1 MPSRW
6 NSVLSVWERLRE
18 RAGDWPAWK
27 LVGAAVTMA
36 AATGVVIALIGAH
49 HGSPPPNA
57 RIAAAPSVSGD
68 RPEVPAA
75 ATAAAHR
82 FLARYLRR
90 LPFLYGQVSAG
101 QLHGLTPALRRSLAR
116 QRGRVTPTERARDP
130 RVLELEFAPGDF
142 STALTCLRRWS
153 ATTRR
158 VIACGCASPSATD
171 GGRWSN
177 CRTRPPPR
185 RSPSR

>member
-1 MPSRW
+1 
-6 NSVLSVWERLRE
+6 LSLWERLRE

-27 LVGAAVTMA
+27 LVGAAVTIA

-57 RIAAAPSVSGD
+57 GIAAAPIVGGD

-82 FLARYLRR
+82 FLAGY

-101 QLHGLTPALRRSLAR
+101 QLHGLTPGLRRSLAR
-116 QRGRVTPTERARDP
+116 QLGRVTPTERARDP
-130 RVLELEFAPGDF
+130 RVHA
-142 STALTCLRRWS
+142 A
-153 ATTRR
+153 
-158 VIACGCASPSATD
+158 
-171 GGRWSN
+171 
-177 CRTRPPPR
+177 
-185 RSPSR
+185 